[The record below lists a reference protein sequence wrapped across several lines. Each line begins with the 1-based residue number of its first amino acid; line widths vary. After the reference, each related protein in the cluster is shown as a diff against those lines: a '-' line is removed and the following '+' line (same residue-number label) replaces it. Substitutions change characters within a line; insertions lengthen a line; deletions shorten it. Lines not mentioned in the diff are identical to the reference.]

1 MKEPLLIV
9 LLSLLMAVAIGFCI
23 MNDNVINRQ
32 RNLINRQFNLIE
44 KQAEFIDELMIEA
57 KNRNH

>member
-1 MKEPLLIV
+1 
-9 LLSLLMAVAIGFCI
+9 